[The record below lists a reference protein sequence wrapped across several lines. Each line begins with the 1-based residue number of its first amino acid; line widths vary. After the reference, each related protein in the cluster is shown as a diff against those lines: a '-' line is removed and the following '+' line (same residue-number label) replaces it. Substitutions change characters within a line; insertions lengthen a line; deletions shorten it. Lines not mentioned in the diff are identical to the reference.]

1 MRKKRIMIIG
11 PSKSGKTTLA
21 NELNGYTGPL
31 RRTSDIIY
39 GKNTKDVPSAYIENS
54 WMYKHVIAV
63 SQDASKILILVD
75 QSNSVDVYSPGWAKL
90 FNCPVI
96 GVITKSD
103 MNPENRNICLH
114 QLKRIG
120 VNEPYFDISFIKR
133 TGIDVL
139 KKYLF
144 EKCEE

>member
-1 MRKKRIMIIG
+1 MIIG

-39 GKNTKDVPSAYIENS
+39 GKNTIDVPSAYIENS

-75 QSNSVDVYSPGWAKL
+75 QSNSVDVYS
-90 FNCPVI
+90 
-96 GVITKSD
+96 